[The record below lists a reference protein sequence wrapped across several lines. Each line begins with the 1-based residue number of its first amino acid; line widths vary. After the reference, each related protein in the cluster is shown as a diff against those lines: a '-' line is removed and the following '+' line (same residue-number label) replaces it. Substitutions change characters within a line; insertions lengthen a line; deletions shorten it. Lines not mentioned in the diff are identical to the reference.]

1 MSPPSLSLGTAA
13 WTLSPSDT
21 CQQDE
26 MLQIARTHGITA
38 IDTARLYGQ
47 GISESFLGQRNVAS
61 EFEITTK
68 APTGFLPN
76 SATKSAIIQ
85 NGTLSLEAL
94 KTSKVPIYLLHG
106 PDESVPLS
114 ETLDGVQGLYLKGAF
129 ERFGLSNFSL
139 PQIREVYEYN
149 KSKGYVL
156 PTVYQSIYN
165 LVARN
170 NEIDLFPALRDL
182 GFSIQVYSPIASGFL
197 VKKPEDIEQQK
208 GRWDPSTV
216 EGKLLQGLYGKPEL
230 LSFLRE
236 YIQLA
241 ETSGSSQAGLAYR
254 WVRYNSALRGDLG
267 DMVLLGANGPQ
278 QLRNTLADLDQGPL
292 EEWVVERLDALWEGI
307 REVAPVDNL
316 TVWKAMA

>member
-1 MSPPSLSLGTAA
+1 
-13 WTLSPSDT
+13 
-21 CQQDE
+21 
-26 MLQIARTHGITA
+26 MLQIARTHGITG
-38 IDTARLYGQ
+38 IDTARLYGL
-47 GISESFLGQRNVAS
+47 GISETFLGQQNAAS

-68 APTGFLPN
+68 APSGFLPD

-106 PDESVPLS
+106 PDDSVPLS
-114 ETLDGVQGLYLKGAF
+114 ETLDGVQELYLRGAF
-129 ERFGLSNFSL
+129 EKFGLSNFSL

-170 NEIDLFPALRDL
+170 NETELFPALRDL

-197 VKKPEDIEQQK
+197 VKKPADIEQQK
-208 GRWDPSTV
+208 GKWDPSTGL
-216 EGKLLQGLYGKPEL
+216 GKLLQGLYGKPEL
-230 LSFLRE
+230 LNFLRE

-241 ETSGSSQAGLAYR
+241 EESGNSQAGLAYR
-254 WVRYNSALRGDLG
+254 WVRYNSALKGELG
-267 DMVLLGANGPQ
+267 DSVLLGANGPE
-278 QLRNTLADLDQGPL
+278 QLRGTLADLGQGPL
-292 EEWVVERLDALWEGI
+292 EDWVVQRLDALWEGI

-316 TVWKAMA
+316 TTFKALS